1 MTDLCAYN
9 FRKMI
14 LEAINVSKKFKD
26 KNALSEVTVSVAK
39 GSAFGLLGPNG
50 AGKTTLIRCATNITK
65 FDSGQILLN
74 GKEVS
79 EKEIMKIGY
88 LPEERG
94 LYKDFGVEEQIV
106 YLSRLKGLSKNIAK
120 ERCRFWL
127 KKLDLLN
134 TAKRKTGSLSKGMQ
148 QKIQF
153 IVAVIHEPSLLILD
167 EPFSGFDP
175 INSEQIKNEIQ
186 ELRNNGTTIIFSSH
200 NMASVEEL
208 CSDIALLN
216 DGKII
221 LNGSITEIKR
231 RFSDDSFVITYDND
245 SVSLSNSNLY
255 SITEFKEKS
264 VTVKKNSGVSTN
276 QLIVELS
283 KDFEITSFIKK
294 ESSLNEIFIRTI
306 ETTKQQV
313 NLL

>member
-294 ESSLNEIFIRTI
+294 ESSLNEIFIKTI

>member
-106 YLSRLKGLSKNIAK
+106 YLSRLKGLSKNVAK

-283 KDFEITSFIKK
+283 KDFEITSFNKK
-294 ESSLNEIFIRTI
+294 ECSLNEIFIRTI

>member
-1 MTDLCAYN
+1 
-9 FRKMI
+9 MI

-134 TAKRKTGSLSKGMQ
+134 AAKRKTSSLSKGMQ

-186 ELRNNGTTIIFSSH
+186 ELRSNGTTIIFSSH

-276 QLIVELS
+276 QLIMELS
-283 KDFEITSFIKK
+283 KDFEITSFNKK
-294 ESSLNEIFIRTI
+294 ESSLNEIFIKTI
-306 ETTKQQV
+306 EATKQQV

>member
-74 GKEVS
+74 RKEVS

-94 LYKDFGVEEQIV
+94 LYKDFSVEEQIV
-106 YLSRLKGLSKNIAK
+106 YLSRLKGLSKNTAK

-283 KDFEITSFIKK
+283 KDFEITSFNKK

>member
-153 IVAVIHEPSLLILD
+153 IVAVIHEPTLLILD

-283 KDFEITSFIKK
+283 KDFEITSFNKK

>member
-1 MTDLCAYN
+1 
-9 FRKMI
+9 
-14 LEAINVSKKFKD
+14 
-26 KNALSEVTVSVAK
+26 
-39 GSAFGLLGPNG
+39 
-50 AGKTTLIRCATNITK
+50 
-65 FDSGQILLN
+65 
-74 GKEVS
+74 
-79 EKEIMKIGY
+79 
-88 LPEERG
+88 
-94 LYKDFGVEEQIV
+94 
-106 YLSRLKGLSKNIAK
+106 
-120 ERCRFWL
+120 
-127 KKLDLLN
+127 
-134 TAKRKTGSLSKGMQ
+134 
-148 QKIQF
+148 
-153 IVAVIHEPSLLILD
+153 VAVIHEPSLLILD

-186 ELRNNGTTIIFSSH
+186 ELRSNGTTIIFSSH

-255 SITEFKEKS
+255 SITEFKGNS

-276 QLIVELS
+276 QLIMELS
-283 KDFEITSFIKK
+283 KDFEITSFNKK
-294 ESSLNEIFIRTI
+294 ESSLNEIFIKTI
-306 ETTKQQV
+306 EATKQQV

>member
-74 GKEVS
+74 GKDVS

-283 KDFEITSFIKK
+283 KDFEITSFNKK

>member
-1 MTDLCAYN
+1 
-9 FRKMI
+9 MI

-26 KNALSEVTVSVAK
+26 KNALSEVTISVAK

-65 FDSGQILLN
+65 LDSGQILLN

-127 KKLDLLN
+127 KKLDLPN
-134 TAKRKTGSLSKGMQ
+134 AAKRKTGSLSKGMQ

-255 SITEFKEKS
+255 SITEFKGNS

-283 KDFEITSFIKK
+283 KDFEITSFNKK
-294 ESSLNEIFIRTI
+294 ESSLNEIFIKTI
-306 ETTKQQV
+306 EATKQQV

>member
-1 MTDLCAYN
+1 M
-9 FRKMI
+9 
-14 LEAINVSKKFKD
+14 
-26 KNALSEVTVSVAK
+26 
-39 GSAFGLLGPNG
+39 
-50 AGKTTLIRCATNITK
+50 
-65 FDSGQILLN
+65 
-74 GKEVS
+74 
-79 EKEIMKIGY
+79 
-88 LPEERG
+88 
-94 LYKDFGVEEQIV
+94 
-106 YLSRLKGLSKNIAK
+106 
-120 ERCRFWL
+120 
-127 KKLDLLN
+127 
-134 TAKRKTGSLSKGMQ
+134 
-148 QKIQF
+148 
-153 IVAVIHEPSLLILD
+153 AVIHEPSLLILD

-283 KDFEITSFIKK
+283 KDFEITSFNKK

>member
-255 SITEFKEKS
+255 SITEFKENS

-283 KDFEITSFIKK
+283 KDFEITSFNKK

>member
-9 FRKMI
+9 FKKMI

-283 KDFEITSFIKK
+283 KDFEITSFNKK

>member
-94 LYKDFGVEEQIV
+94 LYKDFGVEEQVV

-283 KDFEITSFIKK
+283 KDFEITSFNKK

>member
-276 QLIVELS
+276 QLIMELS
-283 KDFEITSFIKK
+283 KDFEITSFNKK

>member
-106 YLSRLKGLSKNIAK
+106 YLSRLKGLSKNVAK

-283 KDFEITSFIKK
+283 KDFEISSFNKK

>member
-74 GKEVS
+74 RKEVS

-283 KDFEITSFIKK
+283 KDFEITSFNKK

>member
-283 KDFEITSFIKK
+283 KDFEITSFNKK

>member
-1 MTDLCAYN
+1 
-9 FRKMI
+9 MI

-264 VTVKKNSGVSTN
+264 VTVKKNRGVSTN
-276 QLIVELS
+276 QLIMELS

>member
-245 SVSLSNSNLY
+245 SVSLSNSSLY

-283 KDFEITSFIKK
+283 KDFEITSFNKK

>member
-1 MTDLCAYN
+1 
-9 FRKMI
+9 MI

-106 YLSRLKGLSKNIAK
+106 YLSRLKGLSKNVAK

-276 QLIVELS
+276 QLIMELS

>member
-1 MTDLCAYN
+1 
-9 FRKMI
+9 MI

>member
-1 MTDLCAYN
+1 
-9 FRKMI
+9 MI

-175 INSEQIKNEIQ
+175 INSEQIKSEIQ
-186 ELRNNGTTIIFSSH
+186 ELRSNGTTIIFSSH

-255 SITEFKEKS
+255 SITEFKGNS

-276 QLIVELS
+276 QLIMELS
-283 KDFEITSFIKK
+283 KNFEITSFNKK
-294 ESSLNEIFIRTI
+294 ESSLNEIFIKTI
-306 ETTKQQV
+306 EATKQQV
-313 NLL
+313 NLS

>member
-167 EPFSGFDP
+167 EPCAGLDP
-175 INSEQIKNEIQ
+175 EGREQILTQVKNYHKETGSTVI
-186 ELRNNGTTIIFSSH
+186 LVSH
-200 NMASVEEL
+200 SME
-208 CSDIALLN
+208 DIANYADKVLVMEQGRVYN
-216 DGKII
+216 YDMTE
-221 LNGSITEIKR
+221 SIFRDAENLSRMGLGIP
-231 RFSDDSFVITYDND
+231 DITK
-245 SVSLSNSNLY
+245 VFLKL
-255 SITEFKEKS
+255 KEMGVDIGTDVYTIPYA
-264 VTVKKNSGVSTN
+264 VTQLMKYKQAKEDAKNA
-276 QLIVELS
+276 
-283 KDFEITSFIKK
+283 
-294 ESSLNEIFIRTI
+294 
-306 ETTKQQV
+306 
-313 NLL
+313 